1 MTDVIFEHISI
12 ISMQKRN
19 IEVYKDVLALY
30 GKEGVKL
37 LMNFWEE
44 DDLRMLEK
52 EFKDYDKDS
61 YKITRMKINKD
72 KINFLE
78 ELKKLF

>member
-44 DDLRMLEK
+44 DDLIMLEK

>member
-12 ISMQKRN
+12 ISMQKKN

-44 DDLRMLEK
+44 DDLIMLEK

>member
-44 DDLRMLEK
+44 DDLRLLEK
-52 EFKDYDKDS
+52 EFEEYDKDS

>member
-44 DDLRMLEK
+44 DDLRLLEK

>member
-19 IEVYKDVLALY
+19 INDYKDVLALY

-44 DDLRMLEK
+44 DDLRLLEK
-52 EFKDYDKDS
+52 ELKDYDKDS
-61 YKITRMKINKD
+61 YKIIQMKINKD

>member
-30 GKEGVKL
+30 GKEGIKL

-52 EFKDYDKDS
+52 EFEDYDKDS

>member
-19 IEVYKDVLALY
+19 IVAYKDVLGLY
-30 GKEGVKL
+30 GKEGAKL

-44 DDLRMLEK
+44 DDLRLLEK
-52 EFKDYDKDS
+52 ELEDFDKDS
-61 YKITRMKINKD
+61 YKITQIKINKD
-72 KINFLE
+72 KTNFLKKI
-78 ELKKLF
+78 KKLF

>member
-19 IEVYKDVLALY
+19 IEVYKDVLTLY

-37 LMNFWEE
+37 LINFWEE
-44 DDLRMLEK
+44 DDLRLLEK

-61 YKITRMKINKD
+61 YKITQMKINKD

>member
-30 GKEGVKL
+30 GKEGIKL

-44 DDLRMLEK
+44 DYLRMLEK

-61 YKITRMKINKD
+61 YKITQMKINKD

>member
-30 GKEGVKL
+30 GKEGIKL
-37 LMNFWEE
+37 LINFWEE

-61 YKITRMKINKD
+61 YKITQMKINKD

-78 ELKKLF
+78 ELKKIF

>member
-19 IEVYKDVLALY
+19 IEAYKDVLALY

-61 YKITRMKINKD
+61 YKITQMKINKD

>member
-52 EFKDYDKDS
+52 EFEDYDKDS

>member
-30 GKEGVKL
+30 GKEGIKL
-37 LMNFWEE
+37 LINFWEE

-52 EFKDYDKDS
+52 EFENYDKDS
-61 YKITRMKINKD
+61 YKIAQMKINKD
-72 KINFLE
+72 KLNFLE